1 MGGPSLGGLG
11 VRSRRRGSPRRR
23 FEGPELALA
32 LVVVVVVVVVV
43 SKASSKGET
52 LADQEHFKIERRGLR
67 ALKHAG
73 GSAQQ
78 LA

>member
-1 MGGPSLGGLG
+1 
-11 VRSRRRGSPRRR
+11 
-23 FEGPELALA
+23 LALA
-32 LVVVVVVVVVV
+32 LLVVVVEVVVV